1 MSTIVVVKKDGL
13 ATIAADTLTTF
24 GNTKE
29 SAEYIVNSEKIFKHR
44 ENYLGISGSASLAIA
59 VEDFLTR
66 TKKKLSLENTADIFR
81 FGLELHREL
90 KETYFLQ
97 ADDEEDFET
106 LRGDILIANPR
117 GIFGLSSYRFVQEF
131 SKFYANGSGS
141 VYALGAM
148 FAVYND
154 ANKTGEEIARLGVTA
169 GTEFDDASGLPITF
183 HTFKLEPFPK

>member
-29 SAEYIVNSEKIFKHR
+29 SAEYIVNSEKIFKYR

-59 VEDFLTR
+59 VQDFLER
-66 TKKKLSLENTADIFR
+66 TKKKVSFENSGDIFR
-81 FGLELHREL
+81 FGLNLHKEL
-90 KETYFLQ
+90 KETYFLRP
-97 ADDEEDFET
+97 DDEEDFET
-106 LRGDILIANPR
+106 FRGDILIANPS
-117 GIFGLSSYRFVQEF
+117 GIFGLSAYRFVQEY

-154 ANKTGEEIARLGVTA
+154 TDKSGEEIAVLGVKA
-169 GTEFDDASGLPITF
+169 GIEFDDASGLPLTSYTF
-183 HTFKLEPFPK
+183 QTG